1 MHHDDPLPLQ
11 AYRAA
16 IDLDRPFVPAGRPVP
31 PDQLAGLAETAL
43 ELLHPQGAAGP
54 AQARQ
59 ALRAAL
65 TRRHPVPMRPE
76 VLMLLD
82 SLLGGERALRPTIA
96 PETLPLVAEDHPG
109 SGYPAAKQVST
120 WRGDIT
126 TLRADAI
133 VNAANDTLL
142 GCFRPHHP
150 CVDNA
155 IHAAAGPRLRAD
167 CHTIMTEQRFP
178 EPTGTAKITR
188 GYHLPARFVLHTVGP
203 IVRGPL
209 RPQHEQALAASYRAC
224 LDLAAQ
230 VPQIRTIAFC
240 AISTGVFGF
249 PPAPAARIAL
259 TTVADWLDEHP
270 ARFDRVILVSFDA
283 AAEALHHELLATWTR

>member
-1 MHHDDPLPLQ
+1 MNNDDPRPLQ

-16 IDLDRPFVPAGRPVP
+16 IDLDRPFVPAGRPAP
-31 PDQLAGLAETAL
+31 PDRLAGLAETVL
-43 ELLHPQGAAGP
+43 ELLHPAAGAAQP
-54 AQARQ
+54 RE
-59 ALRAAL
+59 ALRVAL
-65 TRRHPVPMRPE
+65 TRRHPAPMRPE
-76 VLMLLD
+76 VLTLLD

-96 PETLPLVAEDHPG
+96 PETLPVVAEDHPG
-109 SGYPAAKQVST
+109 SGYPAAKHVSA

-142 GCFRPHHP
+142 GCFRPHHQ

-155 IHAAAGPRLRAD
+155 IHDAAGPRLRAD
-167 CHTIMTEQRFP
+167 CHTIMTKQRVP

-203 IVRGPL
+203 IVREPL

-230 VPQIRTIAFC
+230 VPQIRTIAVC

-259 TTVADWLDEHP
+259 TTVADWLGEHP
-270 ARFDRVILVSFDA
+270 TRLDRVILVSFDA
-283 AAEALHHELLATWTR
+283 AAEAIHHELLATWTR